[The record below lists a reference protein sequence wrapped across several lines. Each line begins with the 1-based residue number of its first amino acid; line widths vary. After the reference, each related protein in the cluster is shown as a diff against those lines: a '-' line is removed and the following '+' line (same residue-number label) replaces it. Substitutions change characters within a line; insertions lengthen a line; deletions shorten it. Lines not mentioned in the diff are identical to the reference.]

1 MEVSESNNI
10 EARELS
16 EEEKNN
22 FKNNII
28 SDEIINAE
36 PEGTIS
42 SAKKGDMNYFD
53 KTTLLT
59 DNNGNRV
66 WIPGGFRIHEESS
79 TDVNKGI
86 VITDGTN
93 EFVWIPVD
101 DATASEMYVSSK
113 PVKLSNV
120 DVETN
125 IYSKLRVREGENY
138 YSSFPGDTDKNKI
151 KEPDVLINNYNFY
164 DSRKEYYNT
173 LGYSSDEEMA
183 EKIVEEYIN
192 TYNSIKEYK
201 GFYVGRY
208 ELTGTIDE
216 PTVKKKEKVI
226 NSQNWYSLKK
236 ACNNIVNTEFAK
248 SIMIYGNQWDTV
260 MSWLVKTGARTES
273 EVYVDSRTWGNYID
287 SKVPVIDDEG
297 YVTFQVAGRSDD
309 WKANNIF
316 DLAGN
321 YYEWTQEEEG
331 DYGRVFRSRRCWK
344 FWSKIPCS
352 NA

>member
-151 KEPDVLINNYNFY
+151 KEPDVLINN
-164 DSRKEYYNT
+164 
-173 LGYSSDEEMA
+173 M
-183 EKIVEEYIN
+183 
-192 TYNSIKEYK
+192 
-201 GFYVGRY
+201 
-208 ELTGTIDE
+208 
-216 PTVKKKEKVI
+216 
-226 NSQNWYSLKK
+226 
-236 ACNNIVNTEFAK
+236 
-248 SIMIYGNQWDTV
+248 
-260 MSWLVKTGARTES
+260 
-273 EVYVDSRTWGNYID
+273 
-287 SKVPVIDDEG
+287 
-297 YVTFQVAGRSDD
+297 
-309 WKANNIF
+309 
-316 DLAGN
+316 
-321 YYEWTQEEEG
+321 TQE
-331 DYGRVFRSRRCWK
+331 K
-344 FWSKIPCS
+344 NIITH
-352 NA
+352 